1 MAAAGRAGYLVRRG
15 NGLGLRREARGRM
28 AAAGSVIR
36 ISGRFVEDVD
46 GSGAISIAREQAQR
60 VCAWAV
66 VPSRLT

>member
-15 NGLGLRREARGRM
+15 NGLGLRRREAGGRT
-28 AAAGSVIR
+28 AGSVIR

-66 VPSRLT
+66 VPSLLT